1 MKALLKKIRGM
12 FIVNWSMALQYRA
25 DLFLWLLTEAATPLI
40 SMAVWYT
47 VAKHS
52 LHGPT
57 PQQTLNYYI
66 LTIIV
71 IIATSSWIGF
81 FVSREILDGSIA
93 QRIIKPLSPFW
104 GFIANNIAEKTLRL
118 LIPLPIFVI
127 SLFLFPNFF
136 VPSLYQLQ
144 PWLLFFISLG
154 LAATLAFCLD
164 MIFGLMAFW
173 LEDAINL
180 RWYKDTL
187 QMITSGILIP
197 VAVMPPSVQTI
208 VNILPFRSIIT
219 TPIDILMGNVHGS
232 SLAQSLAI
240 QSMWAIITCT
250 LTVVLWKRGLKRY
263 APPGQ

>member
-1 MKALLKKIRGM
+1 MKTLLKKIRGM
-12 FIVNWSMALQYRA
+12 FVVNWSMALQYRA

-40 SMAVWYT
+40 SMAVWYA
-47 VAKHS
+47 VATS
-52 LHGPT
+52 SSHGPT

-66 LTIIV
+66 LAIIV

-81 FVSREILDGSIA
+81 FISREILDGSIA
-93 QRIIKPLSPFW
+93 QRIIRPLSPFW
-104 GFIANNIAEKTLRL
+104 GFIANNIAEKTLRF
-118 LIPLPIFVI
+118 LIPLPIFII
-127 SLFLFPNFF
+127 SVFLFPSFF
-136 VPSLYQLQ
+136 VPSLYEVQ
-144 PWLLFFISLG
+144 PWLLFLVSLC
-154 LAATLAFCLD
+154 LAAILAFCLD

-197 VAVMPPSVQTI
+197 IAVMPPSIQSV

-219 TPIDILMGNVHGS
+219 TPIDILMGNIHDS
-232 SLAQSLAI
+232 SLLLALTI
-240 QSMWAIITCT
+240 QIAWAAATCL
-250 LTVVLWKRGLKRY
+250 LTAILWRQGLKRY